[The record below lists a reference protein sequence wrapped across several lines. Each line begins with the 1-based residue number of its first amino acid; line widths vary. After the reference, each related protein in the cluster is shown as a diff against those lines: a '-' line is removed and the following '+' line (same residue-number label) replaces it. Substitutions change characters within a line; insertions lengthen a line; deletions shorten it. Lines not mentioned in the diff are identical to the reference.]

1 MGHVRC
7 IGVVMVTTVCGYL
20 AAIACIYTIVYVT
33 CCIMGVW
40 I

>member
-1 MGHVRC
+1 
-7 IGVVMVTTVCGYL
+7 MVNTVCWYVSAL
-20 AAIACIYTIVYVT
+20 ALIYTIVYVT